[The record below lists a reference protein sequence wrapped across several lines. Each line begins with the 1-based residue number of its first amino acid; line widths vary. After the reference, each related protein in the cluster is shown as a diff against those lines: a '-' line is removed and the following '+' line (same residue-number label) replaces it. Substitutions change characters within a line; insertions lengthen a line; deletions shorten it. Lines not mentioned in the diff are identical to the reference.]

1 LPCLRESAGLRRKI
15 VKTKRNNKKRSICHG
30 CSIDFDRGGNAVTLI
45 LDGKKVAEAEKE
57 ALTIKFA
64 ELKAKGLTCGLAIV
78 MVGDNPASR
87 IYMNRLDK
95 LAKSLGMNSHTYH
108 LPENTGQE
116 ELLALLNQLNADP
129 TIHGIIPMMPMPPH
143 INADI
148 VGEAILAQKD
158 VDAIHPYNVG
168 LFASGK
174 SIWAASTPRAVM
186 AILDFYNIELSGRHA
201 VVIGRSNVV
210 GKPMTHLLLSR
221 NATVTVCHSKTV
233 NLAVIVRQA
242 DVIVAAVG
250 CPRMVKADMVKP
262 GAVVVDVGINE
273 IEGTIVGDVDYDEV
287 AKVAGAITPVPGG
300 VGSVSTIMVMQA
312 VLRDFEALHQ

>member
-1 LPCLRESAGLRRKI
+1 MA
-15 VKTKRNNKKRSICHG
+15 
-30 CSIDFDRGGNAVTLI
+30 LI
-45 LDGKKVAEAEKE
+45 LDGKKVAAAEKGSLI
-57 ALTIKFA
+57 AKVA
-64 ELKAKGLTCGLAIV
+64 ELKEKGQICGLAIV

-95 LAKSLGMNSHTYH
+95 LAKSIGMESNMYH
-108 LPENTGQE
+108 LPKETSQD
-116 ELLALLNQLNADP
+116 ELLALLARLNADP
-129 TIHGIIPMMPMPPH
+129 SVHGIIPMMPMPAH
-143 INADI
+143 INPDV
-148 VGEAILAQKD
+148 VGEAVSAQKD

-174 SIWAASTPRAVM
+174 SVWAASTPRAVM
-186 AILDFYNIELSGRHA
+186 AILDYYNIPLAGRHA

-210 GKPMTHLLLSR
+210 GKPMTHLLLGR

-233 NLAVIVRQA
+233 NMADILRQA

-250 CPRMVKADMVKP
+250 VPRMVKADMVKP

-273 IEGTIVGDVDYDEV
+273 IEDEIVGDVDYGEV
-287 AKVAGAITPVPGG
+287 EKVAGAITPVPGG

-312 VLRDFEALHQ
+312 VLRDFEVLHK

>member
-1 LPCLRESAGLRRKI
+1 MA
-15 VKTKRNNKKRSICHG
+15 
-30 CSIDFDRGGNAVTLI
+30 LI
-45 LDGKKVAEAEKE
+45 LDGKQVAAAEKGDLIAKVAALKEKG
-57 ALTIKFA
+57 F
-64 ELKAKGLTCGLAIV
+64 TCGLAII

-87 IYMNRLDK
+87 IYMSRLDK
-95 LAKSLGMNSHTYH
+95 LAKSIGMTSHPYH
-108 LPENTGQE
+108 LPADTPQE
-116 ELLALLNQLNADP
+116 EVLALIDKLNADP
-129 TIHGIIPMMPMPPH
+129 DIDGIIPMMPMPAH

-148 VGEAILAQKD
+148 IGEGILAQKD

-174 SIWAASTPRAVM
+174 SVWAASTPRAVM
-186 AILDFYNIELSGRHA
+186 AILDFYGIELSGRHA

-233 NLAVIVRQA
+233 NLADIVRQA

-250 CPRMVKADMVKP
+250 YPRLVKAEMVKP

-273 IEGTIVGDVDYDEV
+273 VESGIVGDVDYDEV
-287 AKVAGAITPVPGG
+287 VKVAGAITPVPGG
-300 VGSVSTIMVMQA
+300 VGAVSTIMVMQA
-312 VLRDFEALHQ
+312 VLRDFEVLHK

>member
-1 LPCLRESAGLRRKI
+1 MA
-15 VKTKRNNKKRSICHG
+15 
-30 CSIDFDRGGNAVTLI
+30 LI
-45 LDGKKVAEAEKE
+45 LDGKKVAAAEKGDLI
-57 ALTIKFA
+57 AKIA
-64 ELKAKGLTCGLAIV
+64 MLKERGLTCGLAII

-95 LAKSLGMNSHTYH
+95 LAKSIGMNSHPYH
-108 LPENTGQE
+108 LPANTSQE
-116 ELLALLNQLNADP
+116 ELLALIDKLNAGPD
-129 TIHGIIPMMPMPPH
+129 IDGIIPMMPMPAH
-143 INADI
+143 INADVI
-148 VGEAILAQKD
+148 GEGILAQKD

-174 SIWAASTPRAVM
+174 SVWAASTPRAVM
-186 AILDFYNIELSGRHA
+186 AILDFYGIELSGRHA

-233 NLAVIVRQA
+233 NLAEIVRQA
-242 DVIVAAVG
+242 DIIVAAVG
-250 CPRMVKADMVKP
+250 YPRLVKAEMVKS

-273 IEGTIVGDVDYDEV
+273 IEGDIVGDVDYDEV

-300 VGSVSTIMVMQA
+300 VGAVSTIMVMQA
-312 VLRDFEALHQ
+312 VLRDFEVLHK

>member
-1 LPCLRESAGLRRKI
+1 MA
-15 VKTKRNNKKRSICHG
+15 
-30 CSIDFDRGGNAVTLI
+30 LI
-45 LDGKKVAEAEKE
+45 LDGKQVAAAEKGDLIAKVA
-57 ALTIKFA
+57 ALKD
-64 ELKAKGLTCGLAIV
+64 KGFTCGLAII

-95 LAKSLGMNSHTYH
+95 LAKSIGMTSHPYH
-108 LPENTGQE
+108 LPADTLQE
-116 ELLALLNQLNADP
+116 EVLALIDKLNADP
-129 TIHGIIPMMPMPPH
+129 DIDGIIPMMPMPAH

-148 VGEAILAQKD
+148 IGEGILAQKD

-174 SIWAASTPRAVM
+174 SVWAASTPRAVM
-186 AILDFYNIELSGRHA
+186 AILDFYGIELSGRHA

-233 NLAVIVRQA
+233 NLAEIVRQA
-242 DVIVAAVG
+242 DIIVAAVG
-250 CPRMVKADMVKP
+250 YPRLVKAEMVKP

-273 IEGTIVGDVDYDEV
+273 VESGIVGDVDYDEV
-287 AKVAGAITPVPGG
+287 VKVAGAITPVPGG
-300 VGSVSTIMVMQA
+300 VGAVSTIMVMQA
-312 VLRDFEALHQ
+312 VLRDFEVLHK

>member
-1 LPCLRESAGLRRKI
+1 MA
-15 VKTKRNNKKRSICHG
+15 
-30 CSIDFDRGGNAVTLI
+30 LI
-45 LDGKKVAEAEKE
+45 LDGKQVAAAEKGDLIAKVA
-57 ALTIKFA
+57 ALKD
-64 ELKAKGLTCGLAIV
+64 KGFTCGLAII

-95 LAKSLGMNSHTYH
+95 LAKSIGMTSHPYH
-108 LPENTGQE
+108 LPADTLQE
-116 ELLALLNQLNADP
+116 EVLALIDKLNADP
-129 TIHGIIPMMPMPPH
+129 DIDGIIPMMPMPAH

-148 VGEAILAQKD
+148 IGEGILAQKD

-174 SIWAASTPRAVM
+174 SVWAASTPRAVM
-186 AILDFYNIELSGRHA
+186 AILDFYGIELSGRHA

-233 NLAVIVRQA
+233 NLADIVRQA

-250 CPRMVKADMVKP
+250 YPRLVKAEMVKP

-273 IEGTIVGDVDYDEV
+273 VESGIVGDVDYDEV
-287 AKVAGAITPVPGG
+287 VKVAGAITPVPGG
-300 VGSVSTIMVMQA
+300 VGAVSTIMVMQA
-312 VLRDFEALHQ
+312 VLRDFEVLHK

>member
-1 LPCLRESAGLRRKI
+1 MAI
-15 VKTKRNNKKRSICHG
+15 
-30 CSIDFDRGGNAVTLI
+30 I
-45 LDGKKVAEAEKE
+45 LDGKKVAAAEKGDLIAKIA
-57 ALTIKFA
+57 ALK
-64 ELKAKGLTCGLAIV
+64 EKGLTCGLAII

-95 LAKSLGMNSHTYH
+95 LATSIGMVSHPYH
-108 LPENTGQE
+108 LPADTPQE
-116 ELLALLNQLNADP
+116 ELLALIDKLNADSD
-129 TIHGIIPMMPMPPH
+129 IHGIIPMMPMPAH

-148 VGEAILAQKD
+148 IGEGILAQKD

-174 SIWAASTPRAVM
+174 SAWAASTPRAVM
-186 AILDFYNIELSGRHA
+186 AILDFYGIELSGRHA

-233 NLAVIVRQA
+233 NLADIVRQA

-250 CPRMVKADMVKP
+250 YPRLVKAEMVKP

-273 IEGTIVGDVDYDEV
+273 VESGIVGDVDYDEV

-300 VGSVSTIMVMQA
+300 VGAVSTIMVMQA
-312 VLRDFEALHQ
+312 VLRDFEVLHK

>member
-1 LPCLRESAGLRRKI
+1 MA
-15 VKTKRNNKKRSICHG
+15 
-30 CSIDFDRGGNAVTLI
+30 LI
-45 LDGKKVAEAEKE
+45 LDGKQVAAAEKGDLIAKVAS
-57 ALTIKFA
+57 
-64 ELKAKGLTCGLAIV
+64 LKDKGFTCGLAII

-95 LAKSLGMNSHTYH
+95 LAKSIGMASQPHH
-108 LPENTGQE
+108 LPANTPQE
-116 ELLALLNQLNADP
+116 EVLALIDKLNADP
-129 TIHGIIPMMPMPPH
+129 DIDGIIPMMPMPAH

-148 VGEAILAQKD
+148 IGEGILAQKD

-174 SIWAASTPRAVM
+174 SVWAASTPRAVM
-186 AILDFYNIELSGRHA
+186 AILDFYGIELSGRHA

-233 NLAVIVRQA
+233 NLADIVRQA

-250 CPRMVKADMVKP
+250 YPRLVKAEMVKP

-273 IEGTIVGDVDYDEV
+273 VESGIVGDVDYDEV
-287 AKVAGAITPVPGG
+287 VKVAGAITPVPGG
-300 VGSVSTIMVMQA
+300 VGAVSTIMVMQA
-312 VLRDFEALHQ
+312 VLRDFEVLHK

>member
-1 LPCLRESAGLRRKI
+1 MA
-15 VKTKRNNKKRSICHG
+15 
-30 CSIDFDRGGNAVTLI
+30 LI
-45 LDGKKVAEAEKE
+45 LDGKQVAAAEKGDLIAKVAS
-57 ALTIKFA
+57 
-64 ELKAKGLTCGLAIV
+64 LKDKGFTCGLAII

-95 LAKSLGMNSHTYH
+95 LAKSIGMTSHPYH
-108 LPENTGQE
+108 LPADTLQE
-116 ELLALLNQLNADP
+116 EVLALIDKLNADP
-129 TIHGIIPMMPMPPH
+129 DIDGIIPMMPMPAH

-148 VGEAILAQKD
+148 IGEGILAQKD

-174 SIWAASTPRAVM
+174 SVWAASTPRAVM
-186 AILDFYNIELSGRHA
+186 AILDFYGIELSGRHA

-233 NLAVIVRQA
+233 NLAEIVRQA
-242 DVIVAAVG
+242 DIIVAAVG
-250 CPRMVKADMVKP
+250 YPRLVKAEMVKP

-273 IEGTIVGDVDYDEV
+273 VESGIVGDVDYDEV
-287 AKVAGAITPVPGG
+287 VKVAGAITPVPGG
-300 VGSVSTIMVMQA
+300 VGAVSTIMVMQA
-312 VLRDFEALHQ
+312 VLRDFEVLHK

>member
-1 LPCLRESAGLRRKI
+1 MA
-15 VKTKRNNKKRSICHG
+15 
-30 CSIDFDRGGNAVTLI
+30 LI
-45 LDGKKVAEAEKE
+45 LDGKQVAAAEKGDLIAKVA
-57 ALTIKFA
+57 ALKD
-64 ELKAKGLTCGLAIV
+64 KGFTCGLAII

-95 LAKSLGMNSHTYH
+95 LAKSIGMASHPYH
-108 LPENTGQE
+108 LPADTPQE
-116 ELLALLNQLNADP
+116 EVLALIDKLNADP
-129 TIHGIIPMMPMPPH
+129 DIDGIIPMMPMPAH

-148 VGEAILAQKD
+148 IGEGILAQKD

-174 SIWAASTPRAVM
+174 SVWAASTPRAVM
-186 AILDFYNIELSGRHA
+186 AILDFYGIELSGRHA

-233 NLAVIVRQA
+233 NLADIVRQA

-250 CPRMVKADMVKP
+250 YPRLVKAEMVKP

-273 IEGTIVGDVDYDEV
+273 VESGIVGDVDYDEV
-287 AKVAGAITPVPGG
+287 VKVAGAITPVPGG
-300 VGSVSTIMVMQA
+300 VGAVSTIMVMQA
-312 VLRDFEALHQ
+312 VLRDFEVLHK

>member
-1 LPCLRESAGLRRKI
+1 MA
-15 VKTKRNNKKRSICHG
+15 
-30 CSIDFDRGGNAVTLI
+30 LI
-45 LDGKKVAEAEKE
+45 LDGKKVAAAEKGDLI
-57 ALTIKFA
+57 AKIA
-64 ELKAKGLTCGLAIV
+64 MLKERGLTCGLAII

-95 LAKSLGMNSHTYH
+95 LAKSIGMNSHPYH
-108 LPENTGQE
+108 LPANTSQE
-116 ELLALLNQLNADP
+116 ELLALIDKLNADP
-129 TIHGIIPMMPMPPH
+129 DIDGIIPMMPMPAH
-143 INADI
+143 INADVI
-148 VGEAILAQKD
+148 GEGILAQKD

-174 SIWAASTPRAVM
+174 SVWAASTPRAVM
-186 AILDFYNIELSGRHA
+186 AILDFYGVELSGRHA

-233 NLAVIVRQA
+233 NLAEIVRQA
-242 DVIVAAVG
+242 DIIVAAVG
-250 CPRMVKADMVKP
+250 YPRLVKAEMVKS

-273 IEGTIVGDVDYDEV
+273 IEGDIVGDVDYDEV

-300 VGSVSTIMVMQA
+300 VGAVSTIMVMQA
-312 VLRDFEALHQ
+312 VLRDFEVLHK